1 MLSGFRILRR
11 HLYFEFL
18 NFPIP
23 YSLTPGPLLHMF
35 FSFDGIDGVGKSTQI
50 DRFCAWLE
58 SLGKTVVRCR
68 DPGSTSLGDAVRD
81 ILLHRNELKID
92 RTAEMFLYMAARAQ
106 LVNEVIQPALA
117 RGDVV
122 VSDRYLLANVVYQG
136 HAGGLDVNEIWRI
149 GKSATQGIVP
159 EMTFLLDIS
168 CEVADRRMNRPRDRM
183 ESQGA
188 EFVQKVRTGF
198 LAEALRNPERIA
210 VIDADR
216 DVEVIQKEIREVA
229 EAILNES
236 R

>member
-1 MLSGFRILRR
+1 
-11 HLYFEFL
+11 
-18 NFPIP
+18 
-23 YSLTPGPLLHMF
+23 MF

-50 DRFCAWLE
+50 DLFCAWLE
-58 SLGKTVVRCR
+58 SQGKTVVRCR

-92 RTAEMFLYMAARAQ
+92 RTAEMFLYMASRAQ

-136 HAGGLDVNEIWRI
+136 HAGGLDINEIWRI
-149 GKSATQGIVP
+149 GKTATQGIVP

-183 ESQGA
+183 ESQGT
-188 EFVQKVRTGF
+188 EFTQRVRTGF
-198 LAEALRNPERIA
+198 LAEALRNQERIA

-229 EAILNES
+229 EPILSEN